1 MPLVVRGPGAGPA
14 VTAAGVFADV
24 LRARAEAQ
32 EAPVLLPGR
41 RNGEGAAQP
50 AQGSAPLEAVSQ
62 GGAR

>member
-1 MPLVVRGPGAGPA
+1 
-14 VTAAGVFADV
+14 VFADV

-41 RNGEGAAQP
+41 RNGEAAPQQ
-50 AQGSAPLEAVSQ
+50 AARDSAPLQAASP